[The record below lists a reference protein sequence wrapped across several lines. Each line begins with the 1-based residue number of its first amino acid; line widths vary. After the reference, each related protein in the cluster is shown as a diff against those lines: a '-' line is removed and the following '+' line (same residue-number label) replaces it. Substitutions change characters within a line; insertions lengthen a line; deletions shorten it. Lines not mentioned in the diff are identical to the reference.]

1 MTVTTTNAQAQYT
14 GDGSTTQFPFSFV
27 VLEEDDMDV
36 LLTNTTDSTLDGI
49 APFSTTQLTLND
61 DYSITISNPGGTV
74 DLSGGNNPFG
84 APSNGIRITL
94 LRDTDFTQ
102 EIDYLENDPFPA
114 DTHETGLDRA
124 VLRDQEIEEALDRL
138 VRTQVGD
145 QTTNLEL
152 PLTTERSDKV
162 LAFDSNGNAIAQDIG
177 NLEVQVNLTSPA
189 SGDLLIYDASNSQF
203 TNSKSLVSS
212 GGTIVESDVA
222 VDFTATVSVNG
233 NDVLDTSD
241 LDANGGTVLE
251 DNNSSLL
258 TAGFFSDPQTLSISS
273 NQTSIDAQGPHIRT
287 LTINADTEI
296 QVPSNL
302 TGGASIIIIAT
313 NDGTGGYQL
322 TFASGY
328 TELAGSQSY
337 DSDAN
342 AVNIIQIISDGN
354 NVWYNIAPEA

>member
-1 MTVTTTNAQAQYT
+1 MTVTTTDAQVQYA

-27 VLEEDDMDV
+27 TLEEDDMDV
-36 LLTNTTDSTLDGI
+36 LLTNTTDTTLDGI

-74 DLSGGNNPFG
+74 DLSGGNDPFG
-84 APSNGIRITL
+84 APSSGVRVTL

-114 DTHETGLDRA
+114 DTHETGLDRSA
-124 VLRDQEIEEALDRL
+124 LRDQEIQEALDRL

-152 PLTTERSDKV
+152 PLTDERSNKV
-162 LAFDSNGNAIAQDIG
+162 LACYGNGNTIAKDIG
-177 NLEVQVNLTSPA
+177 NLDVQVNLTSPA
-189 SGDLLIYDASNSQF
+189 SGDLLIYDAGNSQF
-203 TNSKSLVSS
+203 INSKSLVST
-212 GGTIVESDVA
+212 GGTIVESDTA
-222 VDFTATVSVNG
+222 VDFTATVSVSG
-233 NDVLDTSD
+233 NAVLNTSD
-241 LDANGGTVLE
+241 LDANGGSILE
-251 DNNSSLL
+251 EDNSSLL
-258 TAGFFSDPQTLSISS
+258 TAGFFSDPQSLSISS

-287 LTINADTEI
+287 LTIDANTEI

-328 TELAGSQSY
+328 KELAGSQAY
-337 DSDAN
+337 DPDAN
-342 AVNIIQIISDGN
+342 AVNIIQIISDGT